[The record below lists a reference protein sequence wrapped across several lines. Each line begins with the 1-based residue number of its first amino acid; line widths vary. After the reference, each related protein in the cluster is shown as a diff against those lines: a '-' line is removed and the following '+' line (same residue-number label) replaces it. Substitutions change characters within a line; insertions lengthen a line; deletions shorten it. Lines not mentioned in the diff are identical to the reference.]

1 MKKTSV
7 LLADR
12 HPALMESIRD
22 LLETMF
28 ETVLMVSDENSLVN
42 TLERFIPDLVIVDL
56 ELPVTGEQNV
66 VTLLNRYDSGLKFI
80 VLSTQEGTEMIKYCK
95 SSGAS
100 GYLLKRS
107 SAEDLINAVEA
118 IQNGGGYF
126 CPNSSEMGGRGQVH
140 EGQKYAGNNKP

>member
-12 HPALMESIRD
+12 HPALVESIRD

-42 TLERFIPDLVIVDL
+42 ALELLVPDLVIVDL
-56 ELPVTGEQNV
+56 ELPVTREQNV
-66 VTLLNRYDSGLKFI
+66 VTLLNRYDSELRFI

-95 SSGAS
+95 LSGAS

-107 SAEDLINAVEA
+107 SAEDLIKAVDA
-118 IQNGGGYF
+118 VQDGGVYF
-126 CPNSSEMGGRGQVH
+126 CPN
-140 EGQKYAGNNKP
+140 P

>member
-12 HPALMESIRD
+12 HPALVESIRD

-42 TLERFIPDLVIVDL
+42 ALERFVPDLVIVDL

-66 VTLLNRYDSGLKFI
+66 VTLLNRYDSELRFI
-80 VLSTQEGTEMIKYCK
+80 VLSTQEGTEMINYCK
-95 SSGAS
+95 LSGAS

-107 SAEDLINAVEA
+107 SAEDLIKAVDA
-118 IQNGGGYF
+118 VQDGGVYF
-126 CPNSSEMGGRGQVH
+126 SPN
-140 EGQKYAGNNKP
+140 P